1 MARLR
6 NKMLGDTKGDF
17 DDNVLPVVKNLSVF
31 INNVEAIASGQVRPD
46 KGFAGPS
53 ALGSLLDIAILQG
66 LRGDKWP
73 FSCRR
78 SVHHGRRQSMAR
90 WVRKG

>member
-31 INNVEAIASGQVRPD
+31 INNVEAIASGQVSPD
-46 KGFAGPS
+46 EGFAGPS
-53 ALGSLLDIAILQG
+53 ALGSLLDIDILQG
-66 LRGDKWP
+66 LCGDEW
-73 FSCRR
+73 FSCHR
-78 SVHHGRRQSMAR
+78 SVHYGRQELKAC